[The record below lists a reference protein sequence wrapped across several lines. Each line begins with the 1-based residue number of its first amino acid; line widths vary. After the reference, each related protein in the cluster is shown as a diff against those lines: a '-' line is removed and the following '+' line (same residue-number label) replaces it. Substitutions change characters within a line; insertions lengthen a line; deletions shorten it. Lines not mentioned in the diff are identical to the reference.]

1 MKTILV
7 LMIAGNAMVGN
18 QLAYKEKHK
27 AEVSPEGLYQTLSTD
42 YLDENDKTFGTLRS
56 DFTKNKLVP
65 DYQFEN
71 SKIQLKEKVTKS
83 DDGKR
88 LLVEIIER
96 GKKTSFELPVVEN
109 AVMGQGFHNLIMAR
123 FEELKVKPLE
133 VNFIIPRKK
142 DYFRFK
148 IEKVKS
154 NGDSI
159 ELSLRPSH
167 FLLKAIVPKISVSYH
182 TQTKKLLS
190 FQGMTNIE
198 DSNGEA
204 IKAAIG
210 YNYIQ

>member
-1 MKTILV
+1 
-7 LMIAGNAMVGN
+7 MIAGNAMVGN

-27 AEVSPEGLYQTLSTD
+27 VVVSPEGLYQTLATD
-42 YLDENDKTFGTLRS
+42 YLDDKDTSFGSLRS
-56 DFTKNKLVP
+56 DFSKNKLIP

-71 SKIQLKEKVTKS
+71 SRIQLKEKVTKS
-83 DDGKR
+83 EDGKK
-88 LLVEIIER
+88 LIVDITER
-96 GKKTSFELPVVEN
+96 GRREVFELPIVEN

-123 FEELKVKPLE
+123 FEDLKEKPLE

-154 NGDSI
+154 TGEAV

-167 FLLKAIVPKISVSYH
+167 FLLKAIVPRISVTYH
-182 TQTKKLLS
+182 AQTKKLLS
-190 FQGMTNIE
+190 FHGMTNIE
-198 DSNGEA
+198 DSNGDV

-210 YNYIQ
+210 YNYTN